1 MDSRVVGV
9 ERNVERGVK
18 SCGRSE
24 EKKEVRAVGQAAFH
38 THHPTQASES
48 GDVASVGPQQTLSP
62 LIKLTCLWAGLDL
75 DIPYFTGPSLIFTHS
90 LDSFWK
96 WDCVTTYKMGGG
108 RRYNWKVETKQARW
122 CGARGIKN
130 AWEPRVVLV

>member
-1 MDSRVVGV
+1 MVGV

-18 SCGRSE
+18 SCGRAE

-62 LIKLTCLWAGLDL
+62 LIKLTCLCGLDL

-90 LDSFWK
+90 LDVSPHPPIIFANNFFFLFSYNHFW
-96 WDCVTTYKMGGG
+96 TRIQMMNLT
-108 RRYNWKVETKQARW
+108 VEK
-122 CGARGIKN
+122 GMI
-130 AWEPRVVLV
+130 